1 MAAQKLT
8 KGRLVQIVL
17 MMVVLIAAFTWRT
30 VIYEE
35 GYSAS
40 CKLIDSCE
48 IKIDSHNI
56 LLSKHKGGFLIE
68 TSESATF
75 DISVENVSSVS
86 SLNEKSWLVK
96 TNEVD
101 PVITVTDSQQQKPF
115 TILVTIPGYKT
126 D

>member
-30 VIYEE
+30 VTYDDH
-35 GYSAS
+35 YSAT

-48 IKIDSHNI
+48 INIDSHNI
-56 LLSKHKGGFLIE
+56 LLSKHKDGFLIE
-68 TSESATF
+68 TSESTTF
-75 DISVENVSSVS
+75 AFSVENASEIS
-86 SLNEKSWLVK
+86 SLDEQVWLVK
-96 TNEVD
+96 TNELD
-101 PVITVTDSQQQKPF
+101 PVIFVTDSQQQMRF
-115 TILVTIPGYKT
+115 TIQVTIPDDKK